1 METPFPILEDVET
14 QDLLAAHEDSA
25 PPLLPEEDASND
37 DGESPSTLLPPAS
50 YWNLIVTHK
59 KYRLFIASY
68 IITHCGEWFNYVA
81 SMTVLES
88 VSHSQSR
95 LLRISIL
102 ICVRLLPNVLV
113 APLGGVLADTHDLRI
128 SMIGFDILGAA
139 VALSFIM
146 AQYLERPELIYLST
160 FLQQS
165 CAGLYEP
172 CRSAI
177 VPQLV
182 REGPYLQKATT
193 LSGIAWSTMAAVG
206 SSLGGLLVASLGV
219 STCFVLDSLTYLL
232 SAWLLWLMHGSFNE
246 AALANKNDDENSS
259 SHLHS
264 SWWDRIVGM
273 TWEGIH
279 YMQASPYGALV
290 WIKFSG
296 ALMFGASDVMLAAF
310 ASSSSS
316 GELQSQKLGY
326 LFASVGV
333 GAMMGPLLSD
343 PCIDMNR
350 LITVQRLCVFS
361 FAVICIGYIGIG
373 ASSSFVVLCV
383 FTMIRASGMAVA
395 WIDSTLLIQKLM
407 PAAILG
413 RIFAADVAL
422 GTGGECISAL
432 YAGLLLDYVPNFTPN
447 QLAFLQAIISALLF
461 ILWSVYHY
469 QGGGVQQESK

>member
-1 METPFPILEDVET
+1 
-14 QDLLAAHEDSA
+14 
-25 PPLLPEEDASND
+25 
-37 DGESPSTLLPPAS
+37 
-50 YWNLIVTHK
+50 
-59 KYRLFIASY
+59 
-68 IITHCGEWFNYVA
+68 
-81 SMTVLES
+81 
-88 VSHSQSR
+88 
-95 LLRISIL
+95 
-102 ICVRLLPNVLV
+102 
-113 APLGGVLADTHDLRI
+113 
-128 SMIGFDILGAA
+128 MIGFDILGAA

-219 STCFVLDSLTYLL
+219 STCFGKWCLCSFLKQCQLESNCISLYCIVLDSLTYLL

-246 AALANKNDDENSS
+246 AALANKNDENSS

-310 ASSSSS
+310 ASSSSSS

-469 QGGGVQQESK
+469 QGGGAQQESKLSSSSSSSSSSSTVELKSVMDSDSS